1 LRAEYLK
8 GVMGLVMRRK
18 LDTTTVAVSSSSD
31 TRSDVELLAAPL
43 VTCSW
48 PDLYCEKVQTLIGLT
63 SPKCLVEVGVAYGYH
78 AQHSLRHNPGTR
90 YVGVDPYLAAYD
102 PGDGFD
108 KDVAKLF
115 NTEPVEAMNRLFLAV
130 SEGLEGEFG
139 DRFRLVRSPSAVVA
153 KEFDGLS
160 VPFVFIDGDHRYEA
174 LLADL
179 RAWWPM
185 VEVGGVLVGDD
196 HIWPGVERAVKEF
209 FNALG
214 HPYFVIEGP
223 ERSHES
229 FYAVRERNLSPQLGV
244 AKHHWS

>member
-1 LRAEYLK
+1 MRLEEIKLRTKYWK
-8 GVMGLVMRRK
+8 GIIDRVMRRK
-18 LDTTTVAVSSSSD
+18 LDATTVAVSSSPG
-31 TRSDVELLAAPL
+31 TRLDAELLAAHL

-48 PDLYCEKVQTLIGLT
+48 PDLYYEKVQTLIGLT

-78 AQHSLRHNPGTR
+78 AQHILRHNPRTR

-115 NTEPVEAMNRLFLAV
+115 DTEPIGAMNRLFLAV
-130 SEGLEGEFG
+130 SEGLKGEFG
-139 DRFRLVRSPSAVVA
+139 DRFRLVRSPSAVAA
-153 KEFDGLS
+153 KEFDDLS

-174 LLADL
+174 VLADL
-179 RAWWPM
+179 RAWWPK
-185 VEVGGVLVGDD
+185 VESGGVLVGDD
-196 HIWPGVERAVKEF
+196 HIWPGVERAAKEF

-214 HPYFVIEGP
+214 HPYFVIDGP

-229 FYAVRERNLSPQLGV
+229 FYAVKGTES
-244 AKHHWS
+244 